1 MSDILCNEINLYINI
16 YGMGCPTCG
25 LEVVTINCKYRSDNS
40 IIKYNELLNFIENE
54 TQQYMKDCHR
64 LRLEKIYSSNEDYI
78 AEIHVDD
85 V

>member
-25 LEVVTINCKYRSDNS
+25 LQVVCINYKYRSNNN

-54 TQQYMKDCHR
+54 TQQYMKECHE
-64 LRLEKIYSSNEDYI
+64 LRFEKLYLSNGDYI

-85 V
+85 L